1 MQINFLTSKNSS
13 MKSIFSLTAASI
25 ALCVGLAACSRPATV
40 DPGADTTK
48 VPAANNNTAAAANAR
63 IVGAQ
68 YSQPIQID
76 TANRM
81 IASYLESV
89 GYPQVDTA
97 VRSLAF
103 DADTLRSYLSN
114 PSITTMRFYLGHQ
127 LSYLNGGNDRFG
139 KDIGMRPGALTII
152 AVGVNDNGQI
162 VRNATNGVYEHAMP
176 CPYNCQ
182 SFQLDAYLH

>member
-13 MKSIFSLTAASI
+13 MKSLFSFTAASV
-25 ALCVGLAACSRPATV
+25 ALCLSLVACSSKQSIDPNADKTAASATV
-40 DPGADTTK
+40 NPDARF
-48 VPAANNNTAAAANAR
+48 AAR
-63 IVGAQ
+63 LVGAQ

-81 IASYLESV
+81 ISSYLESV

-114 PSITTMRFYLGHQ
+114 PSITTLRFFLGHQ
-127 LSYLNGGNDRFG
+127 LSYLNGGSDRFG

-152 AVGVNDNGQI
+152 AVGINDNGQI
-162 VRNATNGVYEHAMP
+162 VRNSSNGVYEHAMP
-176 CPYNCQ
+176 CPYSCGGNAI
-182 SFQLDAYLH
+182 DAYLH

>member
-1 MQINFLTSKNSS
+1 MQINFLTSKKSS
-13 MKSIFSLTAASI
+13 MKSIFSLTASV
-25 ALCVGLAACSRPATV
+25 ALCIGLISCGAKENL
-40 DPGADTTK
+40 DPNANTTK
-48 VPAANNNTAAAANAR
+48 VPATSSNSQANNAAR
-63 IVGAQ
+63 LVGSL

-89 GYPQVDTA
+89 GYPAVDSA

-103 DADTLRSYLSN
+103 DADTLRAYLSN

-127 LSYLNGGNDRFG
+127 LSYLNAGQGRFG

-152 AVGVNDNGQI
+152 AVGMNDAGQV
-162 VRNATNGVYEHAMP
+162 VRNSSNGVYEHAMP
-176 CPYNCQ
+176 CPYSCG
-182 SFQLDAYLH
+182 FDIDAYLH